1 MVTVTKVSLSFS
13 FLSTGHVKIHACR
26 KNASGICADSK
37 IVVKGG
43 AGVAVEERFQ
53 RHAVGNGFGAK
64 RSRIAWEK
72 GRIIAVKRENLYD
85 WLILNRPIV

>member
-1 MVTVTKVSLSFS
+1 LTAITNSK
-13 FLSTGHVKIHACR
+13 R
-26 KNASGICADSK
+26 YDPRRSGICLDN
-37 IVVKGG
+37 IGL
-43 AGVAVEERFQ
+43 ERIAPRFA
-53 RHAVGNGFGAK
+53 HAVGNGFGAK